1 MAENLE
7 CPECHSPVAPDDFL
21 CENCELLLDPQLASG
36 EYVISEPSIVR
47 ALMSPPMRTT
57 SREIPAAGTGPSIHD
72 SKTVRFAIPIDD
84 DQVPYL
90 TANMDIALHP
100 LRPFEAYVAS
110 FIDGTQ
116 SVSALAEDSKL
127 PKIEIK
133 VVLKALIERGMV
145 ELHRQPAPRPPEDS
159 LPLLEGAEFLED
171 APPIV
176 VGMESTEPPPPPP
189 EALRTEPRPPRLPVT
204 LPPAPPV
211 SRPTASRPISTSV
224 PTVAPAVTPPPLKP
238 TARPGAVASPTPV
251 APPAPSVPERIE
263 DLLQRVVRFEREGQ
277 VDRAIELLKRGLA
290 QSSAPAPLYN
300 KLALILVNQRKD
312 FTQAAELLERAVEL
326 EPHNPVYQ
334 QNLLKVV
341 GIAANAPSSRKEPK
355 RGLLSRLTGR
365 S

>member
-7 CPECHSPVAPDDFL
+7 CPECHAPVAPDDFL
-21 CENCELLLDPQLASG
+21 CENCQLLLNPQLASG
-36 EYVISEPSIVR
+36 EYVITEPSIVR
-47 ALMSPPMRTT
+47 ALMSPPRRTA
-57 SREIPAAGTGPSIHD
+57 SQEIPAAGASLSVHD
-72 SKTVRFAIPIDD
+72 VETARFGIPIGDD
-84 DQVPYL
+84 EVPYL
-90 TANMDIALHP
+90 TAGMDIALRP
-100 LRPFEAYVAS
+100 LHPFEAYVAS

-116 SVSALAEDSKL
+116 SVSALAKATKV
-127 PKIEIK
+127 PVIEIK
-133 VVLKALIERGMV
+133 VVLKSLIEQRMV
-145 ELHRQPAPRPPEDS
+145 ELHLQPASRPAEDAQ
-159 LPLLEGAEFLED
+159 LLEGAEFLEE

-176 VGMESTEPPPPPP
+176 VGTETAEPPPPPP
-189 EALRTEPRPPRLPVT
+189 EALRSEPPPPRIPIS

-224 PTVAPAVTPPPLKP
+224 PSVPPVSPPPP
-238 TARPGAVASPTPV
+238 SQPAPRADAVASP
-251 APPAPSVPERIE
+251 PPASPPPPSGPERSE

-290 QSSAPAPLYN
+290 QTSAPAPLYN

-312 FTQAAELLERAVEL
+312 FTQAAELLEHAVEL

-341 GIAANAPSSRKEPK
+341 GLAANAPSSRKEPK

>member
-7 CPECHSPVAPDDFL
+7 CPECHAPVAPDDFL
-21 CENCELLLDPQLASG
+21 CENCQLLLNPALASG

-47 ALMSPPMRTT
+47 ALISPPMRTS
-57 SREIPAAGTGPSIHD
+57 SREIPAAGEELSIHD
-72 SKTVRFAIPIDD
+72 VKTVRFAIPIE
-84 DQVPYL
+84 DQEVPYL
-90 TANMDIALHP
+90 TANMDIALRP

-116 SVSALAEDSKL
+116 SVAALAEDSKL
-127 PKIEIK
+127 PTIEIK
-133 VVLKALIERGMV
+133 VVLKALIDRGMV
-145 ELHRQPAPRPPEDS
+145 ELHHQPAPRPPEDA
-159 LPLLEGAEFLED
+159 LPLLEGADFLEE
-171 APPIV
+171 PPIV
-176 VGMESTEPPPPPP
+176 VGPQSSAPPPPPP
-189 EALRTEPRPPRLPVT
+189 EALRVEPPPPRIPVT
-204 LPPAPPV
+204 LPPAPPA
-211 SRPTASRPISTSV
+211 SRPTASRSV
-224 PTVAPAVTPPPLKP
+224 PTPVPMIPPLTPPAPSKP
-238 TARPGAVASPTPV
+238 AARPTS
-251 APPAPSVPERIE
+251 PSVPERTE

-290 QSSAPAPLYN
+290 KVSAPAPLYN

-334 QNLLKVV
+334 QNLSKVM
-341 GIAANAPSSRKEPK
+341 GIKEPK

>member
-7 CPECHSPVAPDDFL
+7 CPECHAPIAPDDFL
-21 CENCELLLDPQLASG
+21 CENCQLLLNPQLASG

-47 ALMSPPMRTT
+47 ALISPPMRT
-57 SREIPAAGTGPSIHD
+57 SSQEIPAAGGGRTVHD
-72 SKTVRFAIPIDD
+72 SETVRFAIPIDD
-84 DQVPYL
+84 AQVPYL
-90 TANMDIALHP
+90 TANMDIALRP

-116 SVSALAEDSKL
+116 SVSDLAEASKL
-127 PKIEIK
+127 PSIEIK
-133 VVLKALIERGMV
+133 VVLKALMERSMV

-159 LPLLEGAEFLED
+159 LPLIEGTEFIEEE
-171 APPIV
+171 PPIV
-176 VGMESTEPPPPPP
+176 VGTQGIKPPPPPP
-189 EALRTEPRPPRLPVT
+189 EALRTEPPPPRIPIT

-211 SRPTASRPISTSV
+211 SRPISTSV
-224 PTVAPAVTPPPLKP
+224 PTVAPAV
-238 TARPGAVASPTPV
+238 
-251 APPAPSVPERIE
+251 PSVPERSE

-312 FTQAAELLERAVEL
+312 FTLAAELLERAVEL

-334 QNLLKVV
+334 QNLSKVV
-341 GIAANAPSSRKEPK
+341 GIAANAPASRKEPK